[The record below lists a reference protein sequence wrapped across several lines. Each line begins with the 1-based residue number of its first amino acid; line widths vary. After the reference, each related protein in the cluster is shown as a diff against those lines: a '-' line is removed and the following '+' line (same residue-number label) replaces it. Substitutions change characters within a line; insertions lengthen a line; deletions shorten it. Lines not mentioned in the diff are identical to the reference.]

1 MASRV
6 SAWTIVVL
14 GQNVG
19 DTGAS
24 VVIVLL
30 AIALIIISAVL
41 AGLALWLW
49 KVTKV
54 EAPALTVLEAMSSRR
69 FAKSD
74 EATRTT
80 LVEHARSRLVDDS
93 EAIGDVPSNHE

>member
-1 MASRV
+1 MASGV

-74 EATRTT
+74 EATRTI
-80 LVEHARSRLVDDS
+80 LVEHARSLLVDDS